1 MSELQFPDVEA
12 RSPHPDLAGTLPG
25 AGLRTQVAVAPEEL
39 AAAQALVR
47 RRYAARGYLTETQE
61 ARARSGGP
69 VTLLARDHDRLLGTL
84 TVRRD
89 GPQGLF
95 AELSYGAEVNALR
108 AAGHRLGELVQ
119 LAVAEDAD
127 WKGALDS
134 LVQSAYLVTRV
145 AYCLTDVLIEVN
157 PRHVRFYRR
166 VFGFVDAG
174 ALRLCE
180 RVRAPS
186 VLLRLDLAQFGQR
199 LRQAA

>member
-1 MSELQFPDVEA
+1 MSELQFPAVQA
-12 RSPHPDLAGTLPG
+12 HSPRPDPAGAFPE
-25 AGLRTQVAVAPEEL
+25 AGLRTQIAVSPEEV

-47 RRYAARGYLTETQE
+47 RRYAARGYLTDEPE
-61 ARARSGGP
+61 AGARSSGP
-69 VTLLARDHDRLLGTL
+69 VTLLAQDRGRLLGTL

-95 AELSYGAEVNALR
+95 AELSYGAEVRALR

-119 LAVAEDAD
+119 LAVAEDAG
-127 WKGALDS
+127 WKPALDS

-145 AYCLTDVLIEVN
+145 AYRLTDVLIEVN

-166 VFGFVDAG
+166 MFGFVDAG

-186 VLLRLDLAQFGQR
+186 MLLRLDLAQFGQR